1 MLTKLKMKTGGS
13 RYQTLQGAES
23 TYNHVQVSHR
33 AITAFKRKARQV
45 TTIYGDTEEARIRLS
60 RLEAARPN
68 IAAAIAQ
75 EKGSRRSRYGLSG
88 QASAFRSRR
97 GKWIA
102 NFKPVKPEAPK
113 DNTAKIVAD
122 TEAVKT
128 ILRRLVKPEVVDHW
142 LNQSIPLLG
151 HRTPMDT
158 IRRGEVKHVIE
169 VLARVEEGIHL

>member
-23 TYNHVQVSHR
+23 THNHVQVSHR

-45 TTIYGDTEEARIRLS
+45 TTI
-60 RLEAARPN
+60 
-68 IAAAIAQ
+68 IAQ

-128 ILRRLVKPEVVDHW
+128 ILRRLVKPEVVEHW